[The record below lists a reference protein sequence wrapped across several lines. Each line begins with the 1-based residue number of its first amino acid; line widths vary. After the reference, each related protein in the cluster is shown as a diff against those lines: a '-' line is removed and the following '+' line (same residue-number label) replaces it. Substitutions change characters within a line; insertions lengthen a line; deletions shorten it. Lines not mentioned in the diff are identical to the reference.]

1 MSGRLE
7 AAYPRKLL
15 SPSHSIDP
23 TGSDLGN
30 LGDGTRFS
38 SWTPLHVAAH
48 AGNTECTRLLFAAGA
63 SPSVMCGQ
71 ERYQPLHLAA
81 EKKEVVMVRLLLDH
95 QAPIDSTYGY
105 EGRTDLSRVRA
116 RARGGGRTPCEPWCQ
131 SRIPRSL
138 WHAFGFAVHGRQVD
152 IVRFLLQRAADATV
166 IVPLFVNADGK
177 LPPQEANLLYIAF
190 SLRHLLSDRGWRRY
204 AKAGNPPQAGKGPP
218 GHDEEGID
226 GALAGAWIQR
236 LVALRRNFFR
246 ELQ

>member
-1 MSGRLE
+1 MGGRLE

-15 SPSHSIDP
+15 SPPHSIDP

-48 AGNTECTRLLFAAGA
+48 AGNTKCTRLLFAAGA

-71 ERYQPLHLAA
+71 KRYQPLHLAA
-81 EKKEVVMVRLLLDH
+81 EKKDVVM
-95 QAPIDSTYGY
+95 G
-105 EGRTDLSRVRA
+105 TDLSRA
-116 RARGGGRTPCEPWCQ
+116 PCEPWCQ

-138 WHAFGFAVHGRQVD
+138 WHALGFAVHGRQVD

-166 IVPLFVNADGK
+166 VNGK
-177 LPPQEANLLYIAF
+177 LPPQEANLLYIAL
-190 SLRHLLSDRGWRRY
+190 SLRHPLSDRGWRRY
-204 AKAGNPPQAGKGPP
+204 LGRVPP
-218 GHDEEGID
+218 GRDEEETD
-226 GALAGAWIQR
+226 SALTGAWIQR
-236 LVALRRNFFR
+236 LVSLRRNSFR